1 MVHRWLARD
10 FKCSK
15 WIPVESDNQL
25 SAWIRVESIW
35 FRLQLN
41 LMGYSEL
48 SWDLIGLQWIRVESA
63 GFTVES
69 SVFTSNVIVSADVE
83 SNWLNLL
90 WDLIDWISME
100 FV

>member
-1 MVHRWLARD
+1 M
-10 FKCSK
+10 
-15 WIPVESDNQL
+15 ESDNQL
-25 SAWIRVESIW
+25 SSWIRIESIW

-41 LMGYSEL
+41 LMGYSGL
-48 SWDLIGLQWIRVESA
+48 SRDLIGLQWIRVESA

-69 SVFTSNVIVSADVE
+69 SGVFTWNVIVSADVE

-90 WDLIDWISME
+90 RDLIEWISME